1 MRTTRI
7 ALITAAVAALVLAV
21 AAAVAAQS
29 DDDTATTRL
38 TLADDGAAV
47 DLDEGGTLILDL
59 EANPTTGFTWE
70 IDTADESVLRLASE
84 PAYRSDSD
92 LAGSPGTMTFS
103 FEAAGTGETE
113 LRLVYHRPWEEA
125 SPIQT
130 FSISITVG

>member
-29 DDDTATTRL
+29 DDAATTRL
-38 TLADDGAAV
+38 TLTDDGAAV
-47 DLDEGGTLILDL
+47 DLDQGGTLILDL
-59 EANPTTGFTWE
+59 EANPTTGVTWE

-103 FEAAGTGETE
+103 FEAAGAGETE